1 MSDVKVT
8 GICHIISMKA
18 DNIEIVVKPGNW
30 QTPGKAARW
39 NWQVPAEATR
49 EVFGTGRDFGTRAKG
64 P

>member
-8 GICHIISMKA
+8 GICRIISMEA
-18 DNIEIVVKPGNW
+18 DHIDNRRETW
-30 QTPGKAARW
+30 QPANTRKSRALELAS
-39 NWQVPAEATR
+39 PAEATR